1 MNHPAFVKIDKET
14 FFRLVAEA
22 PDNVRYEYVRGR
34 IVQQQA
40 GGTLRHARIG
50 SRFLSTLQDRL
61 DASRW
66 IAVPERGIETAV
78 TIRYADVSV
87 EPASADPDSL
97 ATASPVL
104 IVEVLSPTSSDRDL
118 NEKPFEYLNLPTL
131 HAYIIASQTE
141 PACLVWVRDEA
152 GEFLLEPA
160 ELRGLSEIIAVPA
173 LALVIPLADIYR
185 DVV

>member
-1 MNHPAFVKIDKET
+1 MNHPAFVKVDKAT
-14 FFRLVAEA
+14 FYRFVASV
-22 PDNVRYEYVRGR
+22 PDNERYEWVRGR

-50 SRFLSTLQDRL
+50 SRFLSVLEGQL
-61 DASRW
+61 DAKRW

-87 EPASADPDSL
+87 EPASTDPDSL
-97 ATASPVL
+97 AATSPAL

-118 NEKPFEYLNLPTL
+118 NEKPSEYLNLATL
-131 HAYIIASQTE
+131 RAFVIASQTE
-141 PACLVWVRDEA
+141 PACLVWVRDSH
-152 GEFLLEPA
+152 GDFPA
-160 ELRGLSEIIAVPA
+160 EPVEVRGLDAVISVPSLS
-173 LALVIPLADIYR
+173 LAIPLADIYR